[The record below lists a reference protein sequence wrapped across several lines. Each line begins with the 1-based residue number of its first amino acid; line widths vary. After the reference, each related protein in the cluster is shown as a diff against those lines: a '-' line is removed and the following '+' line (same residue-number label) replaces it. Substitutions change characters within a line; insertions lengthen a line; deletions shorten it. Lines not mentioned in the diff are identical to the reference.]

1 LRADSNPTNPLEENQ
16 PSRRI
21 SMSHSTAVQEP
32 NIPKGILAG
41 FIATLVLSA
50 LMIMKTMMG
59 VMPQLDVIAMLSSML
74 GVSSVIAW
82 IVHFAIGTLGYG
94 ITIALLARSLPGS
107 AIVIGLVLGIAGW
120 LVMMV
125 VLMPMT
131 GKSLFGMDLG
141 IMAPM
146 MTLVLHLIFGA
157 VLGWV
162 YGKTTKHI
170 PAHRDATAARNTGH

>member
-1 LRADSNPTNPLEENQ
+1 
-16 PSRRI
+16 
-21 SMSHSTAVQEP
+21 MSHSASVQER

-59 VMPQLDVIAMLSSML
+59 LMPQLDVIGMLSGML
-74 GVSSVIAW
+74 GVSRAIAW

-107 AIVIGLVLGIAGW
+107 AVITGLVLGVAGW

-131 GKSLFGMDLG
+131 GKGLFGMNLG

-162 YGKTTKHI
+162 YGKTTKHV
-170 PAHRDATAARNTGH
+170 PALGDTTAARNTGH